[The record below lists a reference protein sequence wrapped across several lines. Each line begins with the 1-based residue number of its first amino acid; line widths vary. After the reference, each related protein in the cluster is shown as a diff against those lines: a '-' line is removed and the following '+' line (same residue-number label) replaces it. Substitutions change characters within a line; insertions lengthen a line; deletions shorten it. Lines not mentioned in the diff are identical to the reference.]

1 MKHLVLIGALGVT
14 GIVQATAATSLKL
27 IETSV
32 HSRVGFDSN
41 PAGTSGTSAAVLGDD
56 DTLIYAAGAGFAL
69 GAGGAGEGE
78 QNNSAEETGEGGE
91 EGLLNDVPASVAC
104 VAPPSLWAAIW
115 YVHARRS
122 AVQ

>member
-41 PAGTSGTSAAVLGDD
+41 PAGTSGTSAAVLKW
-56 DTLIYAAGAGFAL
+56 IVEAIRES
-69 GAGGAGEGE
+69 GE
-78 QNNSAEETGEGGE
+78 
-91 EGLLNDVPASVAC
+91 C
-104 VAPPSLWAAIW
+104 
-115 YVHARRS
+115 RS
-122 AVQ
+122 RHQRLVEAWPKQSQP